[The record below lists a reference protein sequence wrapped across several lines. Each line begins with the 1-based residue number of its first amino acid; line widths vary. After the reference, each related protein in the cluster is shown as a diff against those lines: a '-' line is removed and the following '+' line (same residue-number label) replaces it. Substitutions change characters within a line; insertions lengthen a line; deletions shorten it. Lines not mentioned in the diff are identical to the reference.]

1 MAVKSVDVLLVGGG
15 VMSAT
20 LGVLLKQLEPSINI
34 LMIERNEKVALES
47 SDGWNNAGTGHAA
60 YCELNYTPERSDGS
74 IDIDKAVSINSAFE
88 ISLQFWSY
96 LVNKG
101 FFPDPQHFI
110 NRAPHQSFVWGEK
123 NVDFLRKRFA
133 AMSQHPL
140 FAGMEYSEDPAVL
153 ANWMP
158 LIMDGR
164 DPTDKV
170 AGTRVLHG
178 ADVDFGSI
186 TRDLI
191 YNLAKQPGFELLVSH
206 EVKSFKRLAD
216 QTWSVAIRDCIQG
229 KVEQIHSK
237 FIFLGAGGGSLPLLQ
252 AAGIEEGAGYG
263 GFPVS
268 GQWLVCKKPEVVAR
282 HSAKVYGKAPLGAPP
297 MSVPHLDTRV
307 IDGEKALLFGP
318 FAGFTTKFLKQGSFL
333 DLFKSIRPNNLVPMM
348 RVGLRHTDL
357 TRYLIS
363 EVMLSTEDRIESLRG
378 YYPQAKLEDWQ
389 LAIAGQR
396 VQIIKKDKKLGGK
409 LEFGT
414 EVISSADGS
423 LVALLGASPGASTA
437 VDTMIGILETSFP
450 KKMASEAWLEKLH
463 AMVPSYGQVLVDDIE
478 LLKRVREYTLTTLK
492 LTPP

>member
-1 MAVKSVDVLLVGGG
+1 
-15 VMSAT
+15 
-20 LGVLLKQLEPSINI
+20 
-34 LMIERNEKVALES
+34 
-47 SDGWNNAGTGHAA
+47 
-60 YCELNYTPERSDGS
+60 
-74 IDIDKAVSINSAFE
+74 
-88 ISLQFWSY
+88 
-96 LVNKG
+96 
-101 FFPDPQHFI
+101 
-110 NRAPHQSFVWGEK
+110 
-123 NVDFLRKRFA
+123 
-133 AMSQHPL
+133 
-140 FAGMEYSEDPAVL
+140 
-153 ANWMP
+153 
-158 LIMDGR
+158 
-164 DPTDKV
+164 
-170 AGTRVLHG
+170 
-178 ADVDFGSI
+178 
-186 TRDLI
+186 
-191 YNLAKQPGFELLVSH
+191 
-206 EVKSFKRLAD
+206 
-216 QTWSVAIRDCIQG
+216 
-229 KVEQIHSK
+229 
-237 FIFLGAGGGSLPLLQ
+237 
-252 AAGIEEGAGYG
+252 
-263 GFPVS
+263 
-268 GQWLVCKKPEVVAR
+268 
-282 HSAKVYGKAPLGAPP
+282 

-363 EVMLSTEDRIESLRG
+363 EVMLSTEDRLESLRG

-450 KKMASEAWLEKLH
+450 TQMASEAWLEKLH